1 VPLPRALSL
10 RRLAAAAVIT
20 ITVGAAAAL
29 AFVAVARDPG
39 THPSGEVAVRP
50 PSEIEFTARV
60 AAGSFNRRFLMPG
73 YHAIVWRDGSAAHA
87 ALFRAEVTDIQVL
100 DALEALGGKP
110 GDALGMATW
119 EERKDPRSAAPDQ
132 VIAGPP
138 VEVFVRMP
146 GRLPGKPRL
155 VPLGDLLEDRGRG
168 PGRGGLDLR
177 LGGHRANIPQ
187 WHSGCIVCLYSCPGS
202 KIGNA
207 RYTVRD
213 YTKDETRFRART
225 ELLPPDGT
233 RVGIVMRLSPAR

>member
-1 VPLPRALSL
+1 M
-10 RRLAAAAVIT
+10 
-20 ITVGAAAAL
+20 
-29 AFVAVARDPG
+29 AVARDRATDP
-39 THPSGEVAVRP
+39 PGEVVRLSP
-50 PSEIEFTARV
+50 TAIELTARV

-73 YHAIVWRDGSAAHA
+73 YHAIVWRGGTAAHA
-87 ALFRAEVTDIQVL
+87 ALFRADVTDLQVL
-100 DALEALGGKP
+100 DALEALGAKP

-119 EERKDPRSAAPDQ
+119 EERKDPRSPAPDQ

-138 VEVFVRMP
+138 VEVLV
-146 GRLPGKPRL
+146 RLPGKPQL
-155 VPLGDLLEDRGRG
+155 VPLGDLLEDRDQASGRG
-168 PGRGGLDLR
+168 PARGGLDLR
-177 LGGHRANIPQ
+177 FGGHRANVPK

-233 RVGIVMRLSPAR
+233 RVGIVMRLLPRR